1 MLAALLLAA
10 GARSALGYYQP
21 GLPPQCFDAYQ
32 CIFSRFPTDTGLSAP
47 YTWDLRPLCAGAG
60 SEYIVQ
66 RDPSCVNDPI
76 TGLCPSRCLDCKAD
90 KTARIRFNVCGTVSG
105 PVAPVKEE
113 NCPGGAGNCPN
124 GVGSAQ
130 ELPIPASR
138 GVALQVRAP
147 THPLSPMAL
156 ALFSETH
163 CHPFDIPLSSP
174 PSCGAVH

>member
-1 MLAALLLAA
+1 MLSALLLVA
-10 GARSALGYYQP
+10 GARSILGYSQP
-21 GLPPQCFDAYQ
+21 GIPPQCLAGYE
-32 CIFSRFPTDTGLSAP
+32 CIFSRFPTDSGLSAQ

-60 SEYIVQ
+60 SEYIAQ

-76 TGLCPSRCLDCKAD
+76 TGLCPSRCYDCTAD

-130 ELPIPASR
+130 EIPIPASR
-138 GVALQVRAP
+138 GVALQVRAALCARMP
-147 THPLSPMAL
+147 TRL
-156 ALFSETH
+156 AFL
-163 CHPFDIPLSSP
+163 LL
-174 PSCGAVH
+174 